1 MNSFSSFLLLDHL
14 FCTMDLPISG
24 SILAAKILDDAV
36 MKSWKQSDDS
46 FQHLHSQ
53 DALSPLIYHKVLPN
67 RRLVSRE
74 EWQEHCKSQMTLPKS
89 SDSSPPFLCYC
100 LSLAAKNLLFAS
112 HLPHPIHTEKIM
124 CPASSSRENWMS
136 AHILPWMKI
145 TYPRRE
151 GLWYPGLRPYWV
163 GWLILQPSGPGI
175 LANGFGV
182 LHKSHV
188 PGFNVATVDRSLS
201 CCIILHS
208 DSKAA
213 FWLSDRIWHVPNID
227 SSGDFQVFYLCQ
239 VEKEQGFKRNKISMC
254 KGSSWFRLVK
264 MSSALNA
271 CSVIFCCGP
280 LGKIRRL
287 SIAICKIEIM
297 IMPALKSHDY
307 ISQCV

>member
-14 FCTMDLPISG
+14 FCTMDMPISG

-36 MKSWKQSDDS
+36 KKSRRQSDS

-53 DALSPLIYHKVLPN
+53 DALSPLIYHKVFPN
-67 RRLVSRE
+67 SRLMSRE

-89 SDSSPPFLCYC
+89 SDSSPPFLWYC

-239 VEKEQGFKRNKISMC
+239 VEKEQRFKRNKISMC

-264 MSSALNA
+264 MSNALNA
-271 CSVIFCCGP
+271 CSVLFCYGP